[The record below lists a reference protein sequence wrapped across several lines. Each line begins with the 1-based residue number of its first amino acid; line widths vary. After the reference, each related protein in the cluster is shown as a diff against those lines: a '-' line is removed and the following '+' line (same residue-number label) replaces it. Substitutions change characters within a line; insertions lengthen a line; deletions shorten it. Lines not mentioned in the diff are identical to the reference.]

1 MSRPETYFEDYVAGD
16 VHEFGEVEVIE
27 SDVIEFAQRFDP
39 QPFHIDHEAAAASHF
54 GGIIASGFHTCSMMM
69 RMLVD
74 HYISA
79 VSSMGSPGIDE
90 VRWLEPVRPGDT
102 LRCRATVTEA
112 RASSSRPDRGLVH
125 SAIEVLNQEDKMVMS
140 LRSVGFFAKRP
151 AD

>member
-125 SAIEVLNQEDKMVMS
+125 SAIEVLNQEDKVVMS